1 MPGKLLNSK
10 EVAEYLNLEPV
21 TVRRKA
27 AKGEIPAIRV
37 GNRFRFD
44 RDQIDTWL
52 SQSATGVPRDILV
65 VDDEPAVGQF
75 IADALAMYG
84 HRVTTTLGG
93 AEALDIVRRKRF
105 DLVFLDLV
113 MPDLDGSE
121 VFKRIREI
129 DAGAKVVIVTGY
141 SDSSVMQRATQ
152 YGPFLVIKKP
162 FAIDDILEAVS
173 TFARSTVA
181 RS

>member
-1 MPGKLLNSK
+1 MPGKLLNTT
-10 EVAEYLNLEPV
+10 ELAEYLNLLPV

-44 RDQIDTWL
+44 KDQIDRWL
-52 SQSATGVPRDILV
+52 SHSTTGVPRDILV

-75 IADALAMYG
+75 IAHALEMYG
-84 HRVTTTLGG
+84 HRVTIALRGI
-93 AEALDIVRRKRF
+93 EALGIIAQKHF
-105 DLVFLDLV
+105 DLVFLDLA
-113 MPDLDGSE
+113 MPDLDGGE
-121 VFKRIREI
+121 VFRRIREM
-129 DAGAKVVIVTGY
+129 DSGAKVVIVTGY
-141 SDSSVMQRATQ
+141 PDSETMQRATQ